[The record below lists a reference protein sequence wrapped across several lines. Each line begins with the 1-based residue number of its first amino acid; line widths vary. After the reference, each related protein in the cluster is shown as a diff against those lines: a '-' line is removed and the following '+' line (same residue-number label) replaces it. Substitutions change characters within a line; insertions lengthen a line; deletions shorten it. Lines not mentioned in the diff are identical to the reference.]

1 MLNEKPDQ
9 HSTSNIQSHV
19 DVEVA
24 CEAANLPAA
33 ADFQRWAEAALAA
46 AAASEHRGTGDIAIR
61 LVEADEI
68 QQLNRDYRHKDKP
81 TNVLS
86 FPFDMPEGIEGVAPI
101 LGDLAI
107 CAAVVAQEA
116 EEQGKPLAAH
126 WAHMVVHGTLHLLG
140 YDHIED
146 DEADVMEALEI
157 AVLQQLGF
165 DNPY

>member
-1 MLNEKPDQ
+1 MKSRPM
-9 HSTSNIQSHV
+9 NI

-24 CEAANLPAA
+24 CAADNLPAES
-33 ADFQRWAEAALAA
+33 DFQRWAEAALAA
-46 AAASEHRGTGDIAIR
+46 AAAFENRGTGDIAIR
-61 LVEADEI
+61 LVEAEEI
-68 QQLNRDYRHKDKP
+68 RQLNRDYRHKDKP

-86 FPFDMPEGIEGVAPI
+86 FPFDMPDGVDGVAPI

-107 CAAVVAQEA
+107 CAEVVAQEA
-116 EEQGKPLAAH
+116 AEQGKTLDAH

-146 DEADVMEALEI
+146 DEAETMEALEI
-157 AVLQQLGF
+157 AILQQLGF